1 MRSGFREIR
10 SPPAEFNLTLELF
23 VFKMMKVVEMD
34 SCCRRSDLATLN
46 SELNSKSNLAR
57 SGLPACQCLSG
68 KHAQRYGYA
77 ITRKKRHYS
86 VLGLWRAGNN
96 GKIIKTHVLVSKINS
111 YGFGWESAGD
121 ASS

>member
-1 MRSGFREIR
+1 
-10 SPPAEFNLTLELF
+10 
-23 VFKMMKVVEMD
+23 MMKVVEMD
-34 SCCRRSDLATLN
+34 SCCMRSDLATLN

-96 GKIIKTHVLVSKINS
+96 RNNYQIPCLFQRQIALVAD
-111 YGFGWESAGD
+111 ESQLAE
-121 ASS
+121 ARPPC